1 MRGADALNWE
11 FLEDGSWRGGEQEAT
26 ALFTSRS
33 AGYARKGAPHTY
45 TDTLCPCTSLIAAA
59 RAWRGRYCSLLGAL
73 RAGGACDDVTDVPDG
88 AGLEEAL
95 GEVAWGVQWR
105 FVALMGVGG
114 SAFWMRC

>member
-1 MRGADALNWE
+1 M
-11 FLEDGSWRGGEQEAT
+11 
-26 ALFTSRS
+26 
-33 AGYARKGAPHTY
+33 
-45 TDTLCPCTSLIAAA
+45 
-59 RAWRGRYCSLLGAL
+59 GAL